1 MFAKFFNL
9 LLNGNSFAS
18 RWTDASENFRPIKR
32 LTSNTVLIGF
42 DAAWFLAASP
52 TSLCPSELQPTYD
65 GVILFPCSLGHIS
78 TLPFF
83 QTATQLDFI
92 NNKE

>member
-1 MFAKFFNL
+1 VFEKSVYL

-42 DAAWFLAASP
+42 EAAWFLAASP
-52 TSLCPSELQPTYD
+52 TSLCPSELQPIYD

-83 QTATQLDFI
+83 QTATQLHLK
-92 NNKE
+92 NRVE